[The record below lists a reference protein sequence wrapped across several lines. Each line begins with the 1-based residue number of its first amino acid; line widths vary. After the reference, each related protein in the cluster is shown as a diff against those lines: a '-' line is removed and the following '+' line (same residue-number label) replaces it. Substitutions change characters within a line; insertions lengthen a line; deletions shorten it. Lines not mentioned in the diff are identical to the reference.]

1 MRTSRFAA
9 EWRRFKKSISL
20 GELRDAARGLIHG
33 RIHKELNVFR
43 LTLLLVLAALA
54 PCQALSQD
62 RLSDSAEIDAY
73 LERAVEQTH
82 IPGVVAMVADAD
94 TILYSGAFGA
104 QNVGDHVPMARDT
117 IFRIAS
123 MTKPVTSVA
132 VVMLIQ
138 EGDIGLDDPI
148 AKYLPTFKSP
158 QVFETFNAAD
168 KTYTSRPAAGD
179 ITVRHLLTHTSGLGY
194 GFSNE
199 ILFRLT
205 EGALAAS
212 AANYPLLHDPGTKWT
227 YGESTRVLGT
237 LVEKVSGQPLE
248 EFLKE
253 RIFVPLGM
261 SETSYAVPDSKR
273 GRVATVHQMM
283 DQKLVESPNPE
294 SIATVPVRG
303 DGGLHSTAADYVK
316 FMQMFLN
323 GGRAPDGTR
332 LLSEAS
338 VQLMGQNHIGN
349 IHVELQPAADTA
361 RSRPFP
367 LGAGRDTF
375 GLGFQITGEHDNP
388 AARSPGSMSWAGIYN
403 TEFWIDPAR
412 GVAGVLLMQ
421 YLPFYDEAAIETL
434 QGFEQRVYQSLAD

>member
-1 MRTSRFAA
+1 LFRT
-9 EWRRFKKSISL
+9 
-20 GELRDAARGLIHG
+20 
-33 RIHKELNVFR
+33 KEIFVLR
-43 LTLLLVLAALA
+43 LTIVFALAALT
-54 PCQALSQD
+54 PFQAMSQN
-62 RLSDSAEIDAY
+62 RLAGSAAIDAY
-73 LERAVEQTH
+73 LQQAVEQTR

-94 TILYSGAFGA
+94 GLLYTGAFGR
-104 QNVGDHVPMARDT
+104 QNVAAGIPIAADT

-132 VVMLIQ
+132 VIMLIQ

-148 AKYLPTFKSP
+148 HSYLPA
-158 QVFETFNAAD
+158 FEAKEVLASFNAQD
-168 KTYTSRPAAGD
+168 SSYTSRPAARA

-205 EGALAAS
+205 EGNLGAS
-212 AANYPLLHDPGTKWT
+212 ATSFPLLHDPGTKWT
-227 YGESTRVLGT
+227 YGESTRVLGA
-237 LVEKVSGQPLE
+237 LVEEISGQPLE
-248 EFLKE
+248 EFMRE

-261 SETSYAVPDSKR
+261 SDTFYTVPPPR
-273 GRVATVHQMM
+273 HARVATVHRMTEEG
-283 DQKLVESPNPE
+283 LVESPNPTDVI
-294 SIATVPVRG
+294 SSPANG

-338 VQLMGQNHIGN
+338 VELMGQNHTGN
-349 IHVELQPAADTA
+349 VRVELQPAANPA
-361 RSRPFP
+361 LSRPFP

-375 GLGFQITGEHDNP
+375 GLGFQITGAHGD
-388 AARSPGSMSWAGIYN
+388 AYARSPGSMSWAGIFN

-412 GVAGVLLMQ
+412 GIGAVLLMQ

-434 QGFEQRVYQSLAD
+434 QGFERRVYQSLAD